1 MGSLMFNPAGQ
12 VKLIIISQERVISAV
27 AGIKS
32 TPVAGIKCTPVEG
45 IKCTPFT
52 GIKCTPIAGIKCT
65 PVHIIDIEA
74 FAG

>member
-1 MGSLMFNPAGQ
+1 MFNPAGQ

-27 AGIKS
+27 AGIKC
-32 TPVAGIKCTPVEG
+32 TLIAGIKCTPA
-45 IKCTPFT
+45 
-52 GIKCTPIAGIKCT
+52 AGIKCT